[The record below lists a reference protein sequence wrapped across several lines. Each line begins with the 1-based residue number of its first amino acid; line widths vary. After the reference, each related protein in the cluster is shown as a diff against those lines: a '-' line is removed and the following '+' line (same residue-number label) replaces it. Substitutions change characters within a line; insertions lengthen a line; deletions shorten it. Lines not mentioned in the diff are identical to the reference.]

1 MPASAFRSAGLS
13 SGKLREFL
21 LAHSAIRTAM
31 LEIALWG
38 PVFVL
43 LSSASLGCHS
53 IFPTDPIGSDDEI
66 DGGIILDASDDR
78 GIPSACVTAEDCD
91 DEDPCTVDTCADD
104 GYCRFGIV
112 DISLT
117 ATAISTIAPALDVAL
132 AGNFLLIA
140 EADAGVEV
148 FNVEV
153 PDSPVKVGGAQT
165 VGDAL
170 AIDAN
175 SSGVVVAQ
183 GEMGLETFSPP
194 PDLTQLVHDEPG
206 HGCLHGVDKVV
217 GIAIGEVYSLAAV
230 YADGVSLI
238 GFSDFSDPTE
248 LADIDTTGRT
258 VNAASSNDTCGF
270 LADSLGGARAVI
282 FDTGDGP
289 GLGGA
294 VSSQGRVVDVAV
306 SKNTAVMAEYGSGF
320 GVVDLSDPV
329 NPDRLAYIS
338 SNSPGVA
345 VSLLGQQTAVV
356 AEEDGRILV
365 YDLRDPFVPK
375 SVSTWNAGSTPLGI
389 DTFGGLVAVALGE
402 DGAVI
407 LQTGCVP
414 GE

>member
-1 MPASAFRSAGLS
+1 MT
-13 SGKLREFL
+13 
-21 LAHSAIRTAM
+21 HSAIRIAM
-31 LEIALWG
+31 MKIALLG

-43 LSSASLGCHS
+43 LSSVSLGCHS
-53 IFPTDPIGSDDEI
+53 IFSTDPVGSDDET

-78 GIPSACVTAEDCD
+78 DIPSVCVMAEDCD
-91 DEDPCTVDTCADD
+91 DGDPCTVDTCADD

-112 DISLT
+112 DISLV
-117 ATAISTIAPALDVAL
+117 ATAIPTIAPALDVAL
-132 AGNFLLIA
+132 AGDFLLIA
-140 EADAGVEV
+140 QADAGVEI
-148 FNVEV
+148 FNVAL
-153 PDSPVKVGGAQT
+153 PDLPVKVGVAQT

-175 SSGVVVAQ
+175 SSGVVVAE

-217 GIAIGEVYSLAAV
+217 GIGIGSVYSLAAV
-230 YADGVSLI
+230 YADGVSLLN
-238 GFSDFSDPTE
+238 FSDFSDPTE
-248 LADIDTTGRT
+248 IADIDTTGRT

-306 SKNTAVMAEYGSGF
+306 SGDTAVMAEYGSGF
-320 GVVDLSDPV
+320 GVIDLSDPV
-329 NPDRLAYIS
+329 SPDRLAYIS
-338 SNSPGVA
+338 CESPGVA
-345 VSLLGQQTAVV
+345 ISLLGQQTVVV
-356 AEEDGRILV
+356 AEEDGRIVV
-365 YDLRDPFVPK
+365 YDLRNPFVPE

-389 DTFGGLVAVALGE
+389 DTWGGLVAVALGE

>member
-1 MPASAFRSAGLS
+1 MITY
-13 SGKLREFL
+13 
-21 LAHSAIRTAM
+21 SAIRAARS
-31 LEIALWG
+31 EIALLG
-38 PVFVL
+38 PIFIL
-43 LSSASLGCHS
+43 LSSISLGCHS
-53 IFPTDPIGSDDEI
+53 SLVTDAIVFDDEI
-66 DGGIILDASDDR
+66 DGGVVLDASDDR
-78 GIPSACVTAEDCD
+78 DIPSICVTNEDCD
-91 DEDPCTVDTCADD
+91 DADPCTVDTCAED
-104 GYCRFGIV
+104 GYCRFGIK
-112 DISLT
+112 DISLV
-117 ATAISTIAPALDVAL
+117 ATAIPTIASALDVAL
-132 AGNFLLIA
+132 AGNYLYVA
-140 EADAGVEV
+140 QADAGVEV
-148 FNVEV
+148 FNEAL
-153 PDSPVKVGGAQT
+153 SELPVKVGVAET

-206 HGCLHGVDKVV
+206 HGCLHGVDEVV
-217 GIAIGEVYSLAAV
+217 GIAIGPVYSLAAV

-238 GFSDFSDPTE
+238 DFSDFSDPTE

-258 VNAASSNDTCGF
+258 VNAASSNGTCGF

-289 GLGGA
+289 GLGGV

-306 SKNTAVMAEYGSGF
+306 SGDTAMMAEYGPGF

-329 NPDRLAYIS
+329 NPDRLAYIPCD
-338 SNSPGVA
+338 SPGVA

-365 YDLRDPFVPK
+365 YDLRDPFVPE
-375 SVSTWNAGSTPLGI
+375 SVSTWSAGATPLGI